1 MNVDRRKS
9 KRHCTKSLIAL
20 TPKGVAQVVN
30 LSAQS
35 VFFRMKEKVHFQDYL
50 VLDLYDAIGL
60 NMVGILAKKV
70 WSKTSNDEKDSDPF
84 RSVIVARFEHLTPA
98 QEYQL
103 NFYLRQ
109 QPEQSRI
116 F

>member
-1 MNVDRRKS
+1 MDIDRRKS
-9 KRHCTKSLIAL
+9 RRLSTKSLIAL

-60 NMVGILAKKV
+60 NMVGVLAKKV
-70 WSKTSNDEKDSDPF
+70 WSKTSTDEKDSNPF
-84 RSVIVARFEHLTPA
+84 QSVIVAKFENLTPA

-103 NFYLRQ
+103 SCYLR
-109 QPEQSRI
+109 EQTE
-116 F
+116 